1 MCRPQRRRARYP
13 TMQFKGDVQVAD
25 LHTIAGPA
33 NDDLV
38 KWRNLAVT
46 GIDLSH
52 NPDRLT
58 IERIVARQP
67 YARVIIRQDQT
78 LNVAAALK
86 RDSSDTTEHE
96 PAASDAVQT
105 DAGAHQD
112 RHADRWLG
120 VVRGLLDHA
129 FVRDRHRRSRR
140 HDHRPLVAAGFAR
153 EGAAGGQGRSLRAG
167 RHHGRS
173 EPARRGEVHRP
184 RAELPQHGA
193 DDVQSVLGQVRRL
206 QHQQGQAVDRAAA
219 TRSRIA
225 SSTRSITSW
234 STTWSSATRPI
245 RRMRRRFRSS
255 SRSRCSRTGKA

>member
-1 MCRPQRRRARYP
+1 
-13 TMQFKGDVQVAD
+13 MQFKGDVQVAD

-86 RDSSDTTEHE
+86 RDANETTEHE
-96 PAASDAVQT
+96 PQPATPSKPTPVRIKTVTVTGGSALF
-105 DAGAHQD
+105 
-112 RHADRWLG
+112 ADYSITPSFATG
-120 VVRGLLDHA
+120 IVDLDGTIIGT
-129 FVRDRHRRSRR
+129 
-140 HDHRPLVAAGFAR
+140 LVAAEFAR
-153 EGAAGGQGRSLRAG
+153 ESAAGGQGRPLCAR

-173 EPARRGEVHRP
+173 EPARAP
-184 RAELPQHGA
+184 RSTP
-193 DDVQSVLGQVRRL
+193 
-206 QHQQGQAVDRAAA
+206 
-219 TRSRIA
+219 TSR
-225 SSTRSITSW
+225 
-234 STTWSSATRPI
+234 
-245 RRMRRRFRSS
+245 
-255 SRSRCSRTGKA
+255 